1 MIKKMKYWFYK
12 QALSFVLNEHK
23 KYHNS
28 RGDRGI
34 RLEVLN
40 ANLNEAV
47 FFGTSFKKSL
57 FSKTDFDKSSFL
69 HCNILNANFQD
80 VSFFESRFLECIFK
94 KTYMNN
100 PSFDESFL
108 DHPSLIGTV
117 FKKSHL
123 NFHTKNR
130 HKEELLILKKRLE
143 AFQDEANA
151 LEDPTTS
158 QMIKMHGL
166 MDVNWDAVR

>member
-28 RGDRGI
+28 QGHRGI

-57 FSKTDFDKSSFL
+57 FSKTNFEKASFL
-69 HCNILNANFQD
+69 HCNIFNANFQD
-80 VSFFESRFLECIFK
+80 VSFFESRFVGCIFR
-94 KTYMNN
+94 KTHMDDAV
-100 PSFDESFL
+100 FDEAFL
-108 DHPSLIGTV
+108 YRPSLTGTV
-117 FKKSHL
+117 FKKSKL
-123 NFHTKNR
+123 NLHTRNR
-130 HKEELLILKKRLE
+130 HREELLRLKKKLE
-143 AFQDEANA
+143 AFQAEANK
-151 LEDPTTS
+151 LEDLTTS

-166 MDVNWDAVR
+166 MDVKWDAVK